1 MALKKTFKKIHFSN
15 GEPLLGVLRILEK
28 KKNFLIYFQCL
39 ELSP

>member
-28 KKNFLIYFQCL
+28 KKKTF
-39 ELSP
+39 